1 MFDSIFFSP
10 TKMNQNITVGTSL
23 FTALATDRDISNG
36 GVVYYSI
43 DEVKQPSVETAGQ
56 CFC

>member
-1 MFDSIFFSP
+1 
-10 TKMNQNITVGTSL
+10 MNQNTAVGATL
-23 FTALATDRDISNG
+23 FTALAIDRDISNG

-43 DEVKQPSVETAGQ
+43 DEVKHPSLETAGC